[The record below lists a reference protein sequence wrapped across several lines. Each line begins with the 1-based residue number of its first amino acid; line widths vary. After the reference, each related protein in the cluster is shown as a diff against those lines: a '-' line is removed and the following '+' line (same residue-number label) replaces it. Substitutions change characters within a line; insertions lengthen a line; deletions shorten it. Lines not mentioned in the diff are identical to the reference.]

1 MLGAS
6 GSGKSSLVRA
16 GVLPL
21 LTEIG
26 TAVGDGPWRRAI
38 TRPGL
43 GGASGDPFS
52 ALAAALL
59 AKAALPELQKGISL
73 NERKKLAA
81 ELGEDPDGVAVRIKE
96 LLDRISLQE
105 LDHLLDEQD
114 TQSPLSGRIE
124 SVELARHRRL
134 RRVKP
139 KAQLALVVDQLEDLF
154 SSGFSQEYQERYIAV
169 LAALVRCQR
178 VFVIA
183 ALRSD
188 FYASYQQFP
197 ELVALI
203 GLGGRFDLF
212 PPTRSELRSIIRLP
226 AEAAGL
232 SFERDINANRA
243 LDEALTDAAVAC
255 AEPLPL
261 LQHLLSQL
269 YQKQLDRRD
278 GLLRWDDYRELGEF
292 EGALANQAEALF
304 TALNSDAQQ
313 TFEIVMRRLASLGTD
328 GKPFCRLVPY
338 QDLVASSELDNRL
351 KMGAKSLVDCLVKG
365 GLFRVETDPR
375 QEVFISVAHPAL
387 LRRWPRIQLW
397 LAEDQEFLRMRDRVD
412 GCLKLWLN
420 QGRQNHRL
428 LSPGSGLADGETLIN
443 HFHFS
448 LSETQIDYIKRSI
461 AAQRRGRR
469 FRTIVGLPV
478 LIALVSLAAVVGVR
492 WFNADS
498 QRKSLD
504 EYAKLERKI
513 ADLAQS
519 EGAVIQNAV
528 KEAEERARQA
538 ERKADLAAAQ
548 LRATETQLKRTEEK
562 AQQNADFDTNEL
574 GETQTELER
583 AEEKTQSA
591 QQNADLALTQRGEM
605 EAQLKKA
612 EEKAQLAQQNADL
625 ASTRRGEMEA
635 QLKKAEEKGE
645 LAQQN
650 ADLASTRRGEMEMQ
664 LKKAEEEARLAQQ
677 STDLAATQ
685 RTAQEAQVVLAA
697 TQRTALE
704 AQWKQ
709 AEEEARLAQQN
720 AGLASAQRAEIE
732 GQLKKAEEKAQEAR
746 QSADLA
752 MTQSTALEAQLR
764 QTEEKAQQN
773 ADLAATQRSAMEEQ
787 LKQAEAKAQLAQQSA
802 DFAITQRTALES
814 QLEQAEEKAQSADLA
829 ATQLG
834 AMEEQLKQA
843 EAKTRLAQQSADLA
857 ATQRSAME
865 VQLKRAEEKA
875 QLAQRIADL
884 VSGHGD
890 GVETG
895 SSKGEPVKKSTDL
908 PANQLGSGRALPL
921 DAGRKAEPA
930 ISTQPL
936 LPPVQSANQ

>member
-1 MLGAS
+1 
-6 GSGKSSLVRA
+6 
-16 GVLPL
+16 
-21 LTEIG
+21 
-26 TAVGDGPWRRAI
+26 
-38 TRPGL
+38 
-43 GGASGDPFS
+43 
-52 ALAAALL
+52 
-59 AKAALPELQKGISL
+59 
-73 NERKKLAA
+73 LAA
-81 ELGEDPDGVAVRIKE
+81 ELREDPDSVAVRVKE
-96 LLDRISLQE
+96 LLDRISRQE

-114 TQSPLSGRIE
+114 TQPPLPGRIE

-139 KAQLALVVDQLEDLF
+139 KAQLALIVDQLEDLF

-188 FYASYQQFP
+188 FYAAYQQFP

-203 GLGGRFDLF
+203 GLNGRFDLI
-212 PPTRSELRSIIRLP
+212 PPTRPDLRSIIRLP

-232 SFERDINANRA
+232 SFERDIKANRG
-243 LDEALTDAAVAC
+243 LDEALADAAVAS

-261 LQHLLSQL
+261 LEHLLSQL
-269 YQKQLDRRD
+269 YQKQLNRRD
-278 GLLRWDDYRELGEF
+278 GLLRWSDYRELGEF
-292 EGALANQAEALF
+292 EGALANQAETLF

-313 TFEIVMRRLASLGTD
+313 TFEIVMRRLASLGPD
-328 GKPFCRLVPY
+328 GKPFCRPAPY

-365 GLFRVETDPR
+365 GLFTSETDPR

-420 QGRQNHRL
+420 RGRQNHRL

-448 LSETQIDYIKRSI
+448 LSETQIDYIKKSI
-461 AAQRRGRR
+461 SAQRHGRR
-469 FRTIVGLPV
+469 IRTVVGLPV

-519 EGAVIQNAV
+519 QGAAIQSAV
-528 KEAEERARQA
+528 KEAEERARQS
-538 ERKADLAAAQ
+538 EQKADLAAAQ

-574 GETQTELER
+574 GETQTELEK
-583 AEEKTQSA
+583 AEEKAQSA

-612 EEKAQLAQQNADL
+612 EEKARLAQQNADL
-625 ASTRRGEMEA
+625 ASTMR
-635 QLKKAEEKGE
+635 
-645 LAQQN
+645 
-650 ADLASTRRGEMEMQ
+650 DEMEMQ
-664 LKKAEEEARLAQQ
+664 LKKAQEEARLAQQ

-685 RTAQEAQVVLAA
+685 RTALEAQMVLAA

-720 AGLASAQRAEIE
+720 SGLASTQRAEIE
-732 GQLKKAEEKAQEAR
+732 GQLKKAEEKAEEAR
-746 QSADLA
+746 QRADMA
-752 MTQSTALEAQLR
+752 TTQSTALETQLR
-764 QTEEKAQQN
+764 QTEEKAQKD
-773 ADLAATQRSAMEEQ
+773 ADLAATQRSALEEQ
-787 LKQAEAKAQLAQQSA
+787 LKQAEAKAQLAQQNA
-802 DFAITQRTALES
+802 AFAITQRTALES
-814 QLEQAEEKAQSADLA
+814 QLKQADERAQSADLA

-834 AMEEQLKQA
+834 ALEEQLKQA
-843 EAKTRLAQQSADLA
+843 EAKAQLAQQSADLA

-875 QLAQRIADL
+875 QLAQKIAEL

-890 GVETG
+890 GVQTG
-895 SSKGEPVKKSTDL
+895 SSKGEPVKKSADL
-908 PANQLGSGRALPL
+908 PANQIGSGRALPL
-921 DAGRKAEPA
+921 DAGRKAEPT